1 MQNSNTYQRAV
12 ELAKSASIGLG
23 RVEFLMNRPA
33 EGEHVP
39 VDALYLD
46 VVHGIQG
53 DRWERTAWLKTDT
66 GAPDPRVQ
74 VSLTNTS
81 VIRCFTG
88 SEPEAQYRCGDN
100 IYCDMSLTEVALPV
114 GARLQLGE
122 AILEV
127 SDVVNDACG
136 KFAQRFGAE
145 ALQWVRRPEHLPLR
159 LRGIF
164 CQIRQSG
171 WVCVGDS
178 IKLR

>member
-1 MQNSNTYQRAV
+1 MQDPDTFSQAV
-12 ELAKSASIGLG
+12 ELAKAASVKNG

-46 VVHGIQG
+46 VQHGIRG
-53 DRWERTAWLKTDT
+53 DRWERTAWLKTET

-74 VSLTNTS
+74 VSLTNTK

-88 SEPEAQYRCGDN
+88 SDTDSQYRCGDN
-100 IYCDMSLTEVALPV
+100 CYVDLNLTDAALPV
-114 GARLQLGE
+114 GARLQLG
-122 AILEV
+122 AAVIEV
-127 SDVVNDACG
+127 SDIMNDACG
-136 KFAQRFGAE
+136 KFAQRFGAD
-145 ALQWVRRPEHLPLR
+145 ALHWVRQPEHLPLR

-171 WVCVGDS
+171 WVRCGDA
-178 IKLR
+178 IRLI

>member
-1 MQNSNTYQRAV
+1 MQHPDTFSQAV
-12 ELAKSASIGLG
+12 ELAKAAPVKVG

-46 VVHGIQG
+46 VQHGIRG
-53 DRWERTAWLKTDT
+53 DRWERTAWLKTET

-74 VSLTNTS
+74 VSLTNTK

-88 SEPEAQYRCGDN
+88 EDADSHYCCGDN
-100 IYCDMSLTEVALPV
+100 AYVDLNLTDAALPL

-122 AILEV
+122 AVIEV
-127 SDVVNDACG
+127 SDVMNDACG
-136 KFAQRFGAE
+136 KFAQRFGVD
-145 ALQWVRRPEHLPLR
+145 ALKWVRQPEHLPLR

-171 WVCVGDS
+171 WVRMGDPV
-178 IKLR
+178 KLR